1 MDKNKIRN
9 IGIIAHIDAG
19 KTTTT
24 ERVLFYTGLSH
35 KIGEVHEGEAVMDW
49 MDQERERGITIT
61 SAATTAFWYKTQDE
75 HTDDNKY
82 QINIIDTPGHV
93 DFTVEVERSLR
104 VLDGAV
110 VVFDGVAGV
119 EAQSETVWRQADKYE
134 VPRVC
139 FINKLDRMGAS
150 FEFSYNSILDRLTK
164 KAIPFQVPV
173 GEEGDFNAVID
184 LLQMKMITFDGKM
197 GENVEY
203 VDIPADKM
211 DEAKAAR
218 ELMVEKIVEHDDE
231 LMNIYLEGGEI
242 SLEQLKA
249 ATRKGVI
256 ANALIPVFCGSA
268 LKNVG
273 VQPVLDAVV
282 DFLPAPIDMP
292 DITGTDNSGNEVSRK
307 PSDDEP
313 LSALAFKVQFDPF
326 VGHLTYFRMYSGKLA
341 SGSYVINASN
351 GEKER
356 VGRILR
362 MHSNDRTEEADISA
376 GDIGAIVGLK
386 KTKTGDTLTDE
397 KSTIILEN
405 IDFPDPVIS
414 VKIEPK
420 TKADQE
426 KLSVGLRRLAEEDP
440 TFSIRIDSETG
451 DTVISGMGELHLEIL
466 VDRLKREFKVEAD
479 VGQPRV
485 AYKETIK
492 AEAEARGHYVR
503 QTGGRGQFGD
513 VKLKVEPQEQGEGF
527 EWVNKIKGGVIPEEY
542 IPACRKG
549 VEEALAKG
557 IVAGYP
563 MVDVKV
569 TIFDGSYH
577 DVDSSE
583 AAFKIAASMALQEA
597 AKLAKPILLEPIMKV
612 EVSTPD
618 DYIGDITGD
627 LSSRR
632 GKISE
637 IADRHGIKVAHVEVP
652 LAQMFGYTTNL
663 RSLTQGRGSSVMEF
677 SHYETS
683 PTITRRQNPRRDWNC
698 NDRGRVTGA
707 TFDSN
712 PQSDILPLQW
722 LRPPRLPH
730 SAGVAFL

>member
-1 MDKNKIRN
+1 MAFDKKKIRN

-49 MDQERERGITIT
+49 MEQERERGITIT
-61 SAATTAFWYKTQDE
+61 SAATTTFWYPIQAEKNE
-75 HTDDNKY
+75 DNKY

-134 VPRVC
+134 VPRLC

-150 FEFSYNSILDRLTK
+150 FEFSYNSILERLTK
-164 KAIPFQVPV
+164 KAIPFQMPV

-211 DEAKAAR
+211 DEAQAAR
-218 ELMVEKIVEHDDE
+218 EKMIEKIVEHDDE
-231 LMNIYLEGGEI
+231 LMNAYLEGGEI
-242 SLEQLKA
+242 NLDQLKA
-249 ATRKGVI
+249 ATRKAVL
-256 ANALIPVFCGSA
+256 ANELIPVFCGSA

-273 VQPVLDAVV
+273 VQPVLDAVI
-282 DFLPAPIDMP
+282 DFLPSPLDMP
-292 DITGTDNSGNEVSRK
+292 DITGTDKDGNDITRK
-307 PSDDEP
+307 ADDTEP
-313 LSALAFKVQFDPF
+313 LAALAFKVQFDPF
-326 VGHLTYFRMYSGKLA
+326 VGHLTYFRMYSGTLE
-341 SGSYVINASN
+341 SGSYIINAGN

-362 MHSNDRTEEADISA
+362 MHSNDRTEEKTIAA

-386 KTKTGDTLTDE
+386 KTSTGDTLTDAD
-397 KSTIILEN
+397 SPIILEN

-466 VDRLKREFKVEAD
+466 VDRLKREFSVEAD

-485 AYKETIK
+485 AYKETITQ
-492 AEAEARGHYVR
+492 EGEGRGHYVK
-503 QTGGRGQFGD
+503 QSGGRGQYGD
-513 VKLKVEPQEQGEGF
+513 VKLKVEPLPQGEGF
-527 EWVNKIKGGVIPEEY
+527 EFVNAIKGGVIPEEY
-542 IPACRKG
+542 IPAVRKG
-549 VEEALAKG
+549 IEEALQKG
-557 IVAGYP
+557 VVAGYP
-563 MVDVKV
+563 VLDVKATV
-569 TIFDGSYH
+569 FDGSYH

-583 AAFKIAASMALQEA
+583 AAFKIAGSMALREA
-597 AKLAKPILLEPIMKV
+597 AQNAKAIVLEPIMSV
-612 EVSTPD
+612 EVTTPED
-618 DYIGDITGD
+618 HLGDITGD

-632 GKISE
+632 AKIKE
-637 IADRHGIKVAHVEVP
+637 IVDRTNLKVVHADVP

-677 SHYETS
+677 ALYEPVPQS
-683 PTITRRQNPRRDWNC
+683 LVEKL
-698 NDRGRVTGA
+698 RGDSGA
-707 TFDSN
+707 TEN
-712 PQSDILPLQW
+712 E
-722 LRPPRLPH
+722 
-730 SAGVAFL
+730 